1 MSGSNSS
8 FNWRVM
14 ILALILPPLLLVA
27 LDLTLFGNVPSV
39 AMPEINPRIANA
51 TLTAYTLCSLVLLGN
66 LFFYGESRN
75 RPLAPLVGMV
85 AAVSL
90 GVLAT
95 IFFIGQGSMLLE
107 NNGSVRAQA
116 VYNVVHTLVSTGAII
131 LAVLVAV
138 GSTFSSITAQK
149 NRSFFDDEQE

>member
-1 MSGSNSS
+1 MSASNSS